1 MSPKLLNPHY
11 QRRYAVIDRQRLKW
25 IVVSTIASLCAASW
39 LAVGVGLI
47 VRPSLHAWTGIV
59 TAAAVSTEML
69 FWAVAGALGVTVIQ
83 ARHRIWARIVNPL
96 RKHH

>member
-1 MSPKLLNPHY
+1 
-11 QRRYAVIDRQRLKW
+11 
-25 IVVSTIASLCAASW
+25 

-47 VRPSLHAWTGIV
+47 VRFSLPIWTGIV
-59 TAAAVSTEML
+59 TAAAISTEIL

-83 ARHRIWARIVNPL
+83 ARHRLWAWIVKPL